1 LLFGL
6 HEARCQLADGAI
18 PVIVEG
24 PFDAI
29 AVTAADPAHYAG
41 LAPSGTALTT
51 RQAAALS
58 RVTDLRQTGV
68 LVALDGDRA
77 GREAMIKAHG
87 VLVTVTRNAAA
98 EILPTDGPTALSA
111 ALQQAEPLARLVID
125 THIDLWAS
133 HLDHVE
139 GQLNAMR
146 GAASLIAGMLPAETA
161 ERILEIISGRHLETL
176 NEDLRP
182 IANPELPV
190 IARILPPDAIC
201 QIIRVA
207 ERLD

>member
-1 LLFGL
+1 
-6 HEARCQLADGAI
+6 
-18 PVIVEG
+18 
-24 PFDAI
+24 
-29 AVTAADPAHYAG
+29 
-41 LAPSGTALTT
+41 
-51 RQAAALS
+51 
-58 RVTDLRQTGV
+58 
-68 LVALDGDRA
+68 
-77 GREAMIKAHG
+77 
-87 VLVTVTRNAAA
+87 
-98 EILPTDGPTALSA
+98 TDGPTALSA

-207 ERLD
+207 ERLDTEHSEVTTEVANAVAREAQAPKRRAARGNGNEPRRTRFSLADPNPAR